1 MELLSLEAAW
11 AILAIILIDI
21 VLAGDNA
28 LIIGMAAN
36 RLPPHLRQPAIWT
49 GTAAAIAIRFASVAV
64 LTWLLTIPGLRLIG
78 AAALLWIGWR
88 LVQAQDHGHTSV
100 AATTFWGAM
109 GTIIVAD
116 AVMGIDNA
124 LAIAAAAQGNLALV
138 IFGLVIS
145 VPIILFGATLVTR
158 ILDRWPDT
166 VFVGSAVLFVVA
178 VQMLIKEP
186 WLSAWLDQQQSWAVP
201 LLPWA
206 ASLVLTATQYNHYRL
221 RMPRRHWPS
230 RKRA

>member
-221 RMPRRHWPS
+221 KLPRGHWLG